1 MAQDGLKPTPFT
13 QDSLKPSNG
22 FLLQSSSVTPTGD
35 GENDFVTLRGQGL
48 RDFECV
54 PKSYTHNIPV
64 TPIFTTTNSIALDP
78 STNDINF
85 ELNDIQPTLLEE
97 DLRAIDEDS
106 ITTGVSQTEALTADR
121 VTLDDVY
128 RGIKSTWYDTVGTED
143 ADGFNRFQTSYR
155 QFNPLSSDGVYVI
168 NGDYRYSIG
177 NNDVTLTDTRTTI
190 GQTTPSSVTQTD
202 SIRVIKP
209 EVNATPAIQDR
220 FITFRMSSPGEDNW
234 PPGNDQRGYMKFYTS
249 TLSDLIA
256 AQTLVSINLGLNYRI
271 SCSKYRSFQ
280 HFLLSYNHFLRLPW
294 ALTVIPHCK
303 NPLEGFKLS

>member
-1 MAQDGLKPTPFT
+1 MTSAAGWNPRFIDVNTESTVSDIRYHFENNIDDALEMPTSYVAQDGLKPTPFT

-155 QFNPLSSDGVYVI
+155 QFNPLSSEG
-168 NGDYRYSIG
+168 YSISS
-177 NNDVTLTDTRTTI
+177 L
-190 GQTTPSSVTQTD
+190 PS
-202 SIRVIKP
+202 R
-209 EVNATPAIQDR
+209 
-220 FITFRMSSPGEDNW
+220 
-234 PPGNDQRGYMKFYTS
+234 
-249 TLSDLIA
+249 
-256 AQTLVSINLGLNYRI
+256 
-271 SCSKYRSFQ
+271 RSAR
-280 HFLLSYNHFLRLPW
+280 Y
-294 ALTVIPHCK
+294 
-303 NPLEGFKLS
+303 